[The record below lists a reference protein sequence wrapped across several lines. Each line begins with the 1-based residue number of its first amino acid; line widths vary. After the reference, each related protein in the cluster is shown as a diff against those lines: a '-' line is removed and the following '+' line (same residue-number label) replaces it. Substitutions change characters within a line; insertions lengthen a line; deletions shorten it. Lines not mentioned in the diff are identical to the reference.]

1 MKHSL
6 QARLSLVLSIVTLGV
21 TLIAGSYAFYSAFQE
36 AHEMQDDNLL
46 QVAQHI
52 SRAEHKRTH
61 DNAPIIAADPESK
74 IHIQWLSGVPAAGE
88 LPIPTH
94 LPAGLHTINID
105 GDALRVAIAVDGADR
120 LAVAQAV
127 DLRDEIAL
135 DSAWRTVLPL
145 LGLVPLQI
153 VLVVALTRRMLR
165 PLRQLANDLQSRSGN
180 DLQALHSD
188 HLPSELTPFIDALNA
203 QLQRV
208 DDAAQA
214 QQRFIANA
222 AHELRSPLAAMGLQL
237 ERLSQTHL
245 SPEALER
252 LNTLRQ
258 GADRQR
264 QLLDQ
269 LLGLARA
276 QAPHASKPNASCSV
290 MGVITQ
296 VLEQTMPLA
305 LARDIDLGLAR
316 AKDVSLAAD
325 AMDVFTM
332 LRNVVDNA
340 LRYSPAGAT
349 VDITVDANAHTATLA
364 VCDNG
369 PGIAAVDRAQ
379 ALTPFVRLA
388 SADIT
393 GSGLGLSIVHSLV
406 AKHGGELLLSDAPGG
421 GLYAQLRLPLAQPG
435 PR

>member
-6 QARLSLVLSIVTLGV
+6 QARLSLTLSVVTLGV

-74 IHIQWLSGVPAAGE
+74 IHIQWLNDLPAAGE
-88 LPIPTH
+88 LPIPTR
-94 LPAGLHTINID
+94 LPPGLHTINID

-135 DSAWRTVLPL
+135 DSAWRTVFPL

-165 PLRQLANDLQSRSGN
+165 PLRQLAHDLQSRSGN
-180 DLQALHSD
+180 DLRALHSEQ
-188 HLPSELTPFIDALNA
+188 LPSEVTPFIDALNA

-276 QAPHASKPNASCSV
+276 QAPQAAKPNASCAV

-296 VLEQTMPLA
+296 VLEETLPLA
-305 LARDIDLGLAR
+305 LARDIDLGLAH
-316 AKDVSLAAD
+316 AQDVSLAAD

-332 LRNVVDNA
+332 LRNLVDNA

-349 VDITVDANAHTATLA
+349 VDITVNANAHTATLA

-369 PGIAAVDRAQ
+369 PGIAAADRAQ

-393 GSGLGLSIVHSLV
+393 GSGLGLSIVQSLA
-406 AKHGGELLLSDAPGG
+406 AKHGGELSLNDAPGG
-421 GLYAQLRLPLAQPG
+421 GLCAQLRLPLAPPG